1 MNDTSYNI
9 AKAKFF
15 GVEPDKTLTLK
26 KDAKAFFG
34 SDTTTISPVKSAM
47 KQQDRNDLARSIVS
61 NAGNMI
67 LRSQSVNN
75 LSPTKMQGSP
85 VSNQS
90 VFQRMNPSPTQYTHK

>member
-1 MNDTSYNI
+1 MNDTGYNI

-15 GVEPDKTLTLK
+15 GVEPDEKLSLK
-26 KDAKAFFG
+26 NDAKVFYG
-34 SDTTTISPVKSAM
+34 GEKRESPTRLEI
-47 KQQDRNDLARSIVS
+47 KQKERSDLARSVVS

-75 LSPTKMQGSP
+75 LSSHMKQGSP

-90 VFQRMNPSPTQYTHK
+90 AYQRLNASPTQYSHK